1 VRQRFTNVGSALLGG
16 GIVFGAGMAVSLAL
30 LPRDRTAIVH
40 LLIANCVTGLIAVVI
55 ALSIELRQEERH
67 FRLAA
72 ERAAQMAE
80 LNHHV
85 RNAVFPLCL
94 AVQRRG
100 DAESDRL
107 AQEAMA
113 RLDIALR
120 DAAVDAY
127 SGKIKYAE
135 HGENAVRRA
144 KAA

>member
-1 VRQRFTNVGSALLGG
+1 MRQRTNVGTALLGG
-16 GIVFGAGMAVSLAL
+16 LVVFAAGMAVGVAL
-30 LPRDRTAIVH
+30 LPRDRVAIVH
-40 LLIANCVTGLIAVVI
+40 LLIANCVTALIAVVI
-55 ALSIELRQEERH
+55 ALLIELRQEERH
-67 FRLAA
+67 FRTAA
-72 ERAAQMAE
+72 ERAAHMAE

-127 SGKIKYAE
+127 SGKVKYAE
-135 HGENAVRRA
+135 AAVSRA

>member
-1 VRQRFTNVGSALLGG
+1 MLGG
-16 GIVFGAGMAVSLAL
+16 LVVFAAGMAVGVAL
-30 LPRDRTAIVH
+30 LPRDRVAIVH
-40 LLIANCVTGLIAVVI
+40 LLIANCVTALIAVVI
-55 ALSIELRQEERH
+55 ALLIELRQEERH
-67 FRLAA
+67 FRTAA
-72 ERAAQMAE
+72 ERAAHMAE

-127 SGKIKYAE
+127 SGKVKYAE
-135 HGENAVRRA
+135 AAVSRA

>member
-1 VRQRFTNVGSALLGG
+1 VRHGTNVGLALLGG
-16 GIVFGAGMAVSLAL
+16 LVVFAGGLAVGVAL
-30 LPRDRTAIVH
+30 LPRDRVTLVH
-40 LLIANCVTGLIAVVI
+40 LLIANCVTALIAVVI
-55 ALSIELRQEERH
+55 ALLIELRQEERH
-67 FRLAA
+67 FRTAA
-72 ERAAQMAE
+72 ERAAHMAE

-100 DAESDRL
+100 DVESDRL

-113 RLDIALR
+113 RLDMALR

-135 HGENAVRRA
+135 TPVRTA

>member
-1 VRQRFTNVGSALLGG
+1 
-16 GIVFGAGMAVSLAL
+16 
-30 LPRDRTAIVH
+30 
-40 LLIANCVTGLIAVVI
+40 
-55 ALSIELRQEERH
+55 
-67 FRLAA
+67 
-72 ERAAQMAE
+72 
-80 LNHHV
+80 V

-100 DAESDRL
+100 DPESDRL

-135 HGENAVRRA
+135 RPIRQA

>member
-1 VRQRFTNVGSALLGG
+1 MSDKITNVGSALLGG
-16 GIVFGAGMAVSLAL
+16 LIVFAAGMAVGVAL
-30 LPRDRTAIVH
+30 LPHDRAVLVH
-40 LLIANCVTGLIAVVI
+40 LLIANTVTSLMAVVI
-55 ALSIELRQEERH
+55 ALAIELRHEERH
-67 FRLAA
+67 YRVAA
-72 ERAAQMAE
+72 ERAAGMAE

-100 DAESDRL
+100 DGESDRL
-107 AQEAMA
+107 VQEAMA

-127 SGKIKYAE
+127 TGKIQYREKPM
-135 HGENAVRRA
+135 GRA